1 MANNFLLSTAW
12 AKIRNDLYHIRGY
25 QCERCDCKKGLQVHH
40 LTYDR
45 YGGDEEPEDLIILC
59 GYHHRLEHGLVKPRV
74 RKSFKKPA
82 KTASVKASN
91 KKKRKRV
98 KRAIAVI
105 ESAAERT
112 SIAKAKQRTAER
124 IHRLRA
130 TG

>member
-12 AKIRNDLYHIRGY
+12 AKIRNDLYSIRGY
-25 QCERCDCKKGLQVHH
+25 KCERCDCKKRLQVHH

-59 GYHHRLEHGLVKPRV
+59 GYHHRLEHGLVKARA

-82 KTASVKASN
+82 KTASAKASK

-98 KRAIAVI
+98 KRAIAGI

-112 SIAKAKQRTAER
+112 AIAKAKQRTAER
-124 IHRLRA
+124 IQRMRA
-130 TG
+130 TE